1 MARSQIVGLQ
11 LRLVGDGLLPPP
23 SAKTRPD
30 SLLYVFLSALLVSSH
45 PSQTGPFSPLTSSS
59 SILTL
64 FLPTISKQRQNHS
77 SEILFSP
84 LSIPTNR
91 LLQRPTFEAFSKV
104 AHSMAPSPGASFFS
118 RIAYTLVSLSVSS
131 VRFSRLSKIRRQL
144 GHTGPPQT
152 WSEEDKLAVD
162 ANYMAVDIVIN
173 WAAEGLVLCFIHAT
187 VDLDPQSDNDEL
199 NKSHWTNWCGT
210 PYMPPEQIQLLFQ
223 RLLMC
228 VPQQSPS
235 NTHTRIF
242 QILANQPRRQLL
254 LSWPPDQGNGFTGR
268 DFAKLVENA
277 ELAAG
282 PQKGND
288 AKTSCTRR
296 YRATQLMSPSLG
308 EVESIFI
315 PHGPSPFLFPF
326 PRRAHCDFF
335 PLMLGSVIFACHK
348 VESSMR
354 STSTNSTPMEH
365 QLAYDVD
372 NSPNYPPSSAPPY
385 YDSSTSYSLNPTY
398 NQGYLAHQ
406 SIPISRSPPTY
417 PSSRWPQTHQNQN
430 YSTTQPLPTQQHW
443 TPSPTHTITS
453 LPPHTHTSQS
463 MSNNNNRPGPYS
475 NTLTSGPSWQAPP
488 GGYEVYRAPSPPG
501 YGIYSSNV
509 PRSTGGGNVGAGI
522 LPTATPLTGAN
533 LAQDVVPPPKRRIS
547 PGSVKGGGQ
556 YNPATSSGRGTGNRP
571 SGILECSSCGATAS
585 PEWRKGPSG
594 KKELCNAY
602 VPFSIS

>member
-1 MARSQIVGLQ
+1 DWALLSTDLQ
-11 LRLVGDGLLPPP
+11 FIYLDPVLAHHLEAEAESLVGNSLLSFVHPDEQA
-23 SAKTRPD
+23 SAKTDLR
-30 SLLYVFLSALLVSSH
+30 SVLESR
-45 PSQTGPFSPLTSSS
+45 
-59 SILTL
+59 TL
-64 FLPTISKQRQNHS
+64 H
-77 SEILFSP
+77 
-84 LSIPTNR
+84 
-91 LLQRPTFEAFSKV
+91 
-104 AHSMAPSPGASFFS
+104 G
-118 RIAYTLVSLSVSS
+118 SVTR

-296 YRATQLMSPSLG
+296 
-308 EVESIFI
+308 
-315 PHGPSPFLFPF
+315 
-326 PRRAHCDFF
+326 RAHFDFF

-488 GGYEVYRAPSPPG
+488 GGYE
-501 YGIYSSNV
+501 
-509 PRSTGGGNVGAGI
+509 
-522 LPTATPLTGAN
+522 
-533 LAQDVVPPPKRRIS
+533 DVVPPPKRRIS

-594 KKELCNAY
+594 KKELCNACGLRY
-602 VPFSIS
+602 ARSRAKKDGGAGGPGQGRKKKAEK